1 MKIWDPGC
9 LASRIADMALMDR
22 VQKDMVE
29 AMKSKD
35 EMRLGTARMIKT
47 ALMKH
52 KADTMKDADE
62 AAEMQLLNIMLK
74 QRHEAADMFRKGD
87 RIELAEKEEAEAKL
101 IESYMPASATEAE
114 IDAAVAAA
122 KAETGATAIKQMGLV
137 MKAAQAKLAG
147 KRIDGKMLSE
157 KVKAGLS

>member
-1 MKIWDPGC
+1 
-9 LASRIADMALMDR
+9 MALLDR

-47 ALMKH
+47 ALMKY
-52 KADTMKDADE
+52 KADTMKEADE

-101 IESYMPASATEAE
+101 IEIYMPASATEAE

-147 KRIDGKMLSE
+147 KRIDGKMLSD